1 MSSRRLLA
9 AHGLRPKKSFGQN
22 FLEDPTLC
30 AKIATL
36 CGLADGGERR
46 RVVELGA
53 GLGALTAA
61 LLEQASTVVAVERD
75 RDLVP
80 ILTERFAGEERLTI
94 VEADAAK
101 VDVAAL
107 LEPGPAPRVLCGNL
121 PYQITGRL
129 VERAVQQATAIDRA
143 VFMVQREVADRLCA
157 PPGGKDYG
165 ALSVFTQAAFVV
177 ERAMK
182 VGAGAFHPRP
192 KVDSAVVVLMPRR
205 PALAVEDDVFRAVVK
220 DAFGQRRKTL
230 RNAYKGLLGLDR
242 DTVAAAAEAAEISLD
257 ARAETLSVQDFAAM
271 AARLR
276 GLHAGR

>member
-1 MSSRRLLA
+1 
-9 AHGLRPKKSFGQN
+9 
-22 FLEDPTLC
+22 
-30 AKIATL
+30 
-36 CGLADGGERR
+36 
-46 RVVELGA
+46 
-53 GLGALTAA
+53 
-61 LLEQASTVVAVERD
+61 AS
-75 RDLVP
+75 
-80 ILTERFAGEERLTI
+80 
-94 VEADAAK
+94 
-101 VDVAAL
+101 
-107 LEPGPAPRVLCGNL
+107 
-121 PYQITGRL
+121 
-129 VERAVQQATAIDRA
+129 
-143 VFMVQREVADRLCA
+143 
-157 PPGGKDYG
+157 G
-165 ALSVFTQAAFVV
+165 ALSVFTQAAYVV

-182 VGAGAFHPRP
+182 VGAGAFPPRP